1 MKNAYN
7 TSAYGSFAYV
17 YDIFMEEV
25 EYYTVKSKTV
35 HAAGIEFTAELQTK
49 NAGTAFV
56 NRITELDGVE
66 NATLVSYNGEYM
78 G

>member
-1 MKNAYN
+1 MSCKDEVAEQRI
-7 TSAYGSFAYV
+7 TEILAKA
-17 YDIFMEEV
+17 V

-35 HAAGIEFTAELQTK
+35 NAAGIAFTAELRTK
-49 NAGTAFV
+49 NAETAFV
-56 NRITELDGVE
+56 NRITELEGVE